1 MCATHICEYKAKQ
14 DVCLDTHKNSMHKGD
29 DPIKYQYINDLDDIK
44 LNLYLDFKNLD
55 KFMKYTNNLNYLYKI

>member
-29 DPIKYQYINDLDDIK
+29 DPIKYPYINDRDDIN
-44 LNLYLDFKNLD
+44 LNLYLDSKNLD
-55 KFMKYTNNLNYLYKI
+55 EFRKSTYKAKYL